1 MDDEDDDDLQRLCL
15 AITVVA
21 VVVVVVVVVVID
33 GFVSTRLAA
42 GISSSDNEFSS
53 LCETGTLSRVS
64 ILMSSLSISAVSSIS
79 ALCSLPID
87 GLFFVPPFVVL
98 FDFWFSD
105 SNESLNSVRFSS
117 SSSSSSPSS
126 FILFSSDDDIDD
138 EVFVNSDVFFSEF
151 SLLVVVVA
159 VVVVVSIL
167 LFEIEVD
174 VTASTPS
181 RLSASSSSFSLL
193 LCL

>member
-1 MDDEDDDDLQRLCL
+1 MDDEDDDDLHRLCL

-21 VVVVVVVVVVID
+21 VVVVVVVVVID
-33 GFVSTRLAA
+33 GFVSTTRLAA
-42 GISSSDNEFSS
+42 GIRSSDNEFSS
-53 LCETGTLSRVS
+53 LCETGALSRVS
-64 ILMSSLSISAVSSIS
+64 ILMSSLSISAVSRIS

-87 GLFFVPPFVVL
+87 VRFFVTPSFDVGF

-117 SSSSSSPSS
+117 SSSSSSS
-126 FILFSSDDDIDD
+126 FILFSSDDDID
-138 EVFVNSDVFFSEF
+138 EVFVNSEVFFSEF
-151 SLLVVVVA
+151 SLLDVVVVA
-159 VVVVVSIL
+159 SIL
-167 LFEIEVD
+167 LFEIEAD

>member
-21 VVVVVVVVVVID
+21 VVVVVVVVVVVID

-64 ILMSSLSISAVSSIS
+64 ILMSSLSISAVSRIS

-87 GLFFVPPFVVL
+87 VRFFAPPPFVVL

-105 SNESLNSVRFSS
+105 SNESLN
-117 SSSSSSPSS
+117 
-126 FILFSSDDDIDD
+126 
-138 EVFVNSDVFFSEF
+138 
-151 SLLVVVVA
+151 
-159 VVVVVSIL
+159 
-167 LFEIEVD
+167 
-174 VTASTPS
+174 ASTPS

-193 LCL
+193 LCLL

>member
-1 MDDEDDDDLQRLCL
+1 MDDEDDDDLHRLCL

-42 GISSSDNEFSS
+42 GIRSSDNEFSS

-64 ILMSSLSISAVSSIS
+64 ILMSSLSISAVSRIS

-87 GLFFVPPFVVL
+87 VRFFAPPPFVVGF

-126 FILFSSDDDIDD
+126 FILFSSDDDID
-138 EVFVNSDVFFSEF
+138 EVFVNSEVFFSEF
-151 SLLVVVVA
+151 SLLVVV